1 MRAIRIQ
8 CFQNLVNYRKP
19 TSFLIKETYP
29 LPPYSTVIGMVH
41 AACGFEQYHPMQV
54 SIQGT
59 NRGTISDLY
68 TRYSFTAGTRYE
80 EGRHQLCVH
89 DQEDYGI
96 FKGIGYTELVCENH
110 MLLHL
115 VPAEEDFEMVLSGL
129 RHPARYL
136 SLGRYEDLLDVESI
150 DVVRLEKR
158 RSATTKMDIYIPIP
172 EKVETVE
179 EDGWNDMGETDDDSG
194 IKQYGGTVYTLNKE
208 YEITRKGLRR
218 WKKEGGKV
226 RAYYCPSG
234 RLLENVLTDE
244 FGDVIAL
251 A

>member
-115 VPAEEDFEMVLSGL
+115 A
-129 RHPARYL
+129 
-136 SLGRYEDLLDVESI
+136 LLV
-150 DVVRLEKR
+150 
-158 RSATTKMDIYIPIP
+158 
-172 EKVETVE
+172 
-179 EDGWNDMGETDDDSG
+179 
-194 IKQYGGTVYTLNKE
+194 
-208 YEITRKGLRR
+208 
-218 WKKEGGKV
+218 
-226 RAYYCPSG
+226 
-234 RLLENVLTDE
+234 
-244 FGDVIAL
+244 
-251 A
+251 

>member
-115 VPAEEDFEMVLSGL
+115 VPSDEDFETVLSGL
-129 RHPARYL
+129 RYPARYL

-150 DVVRLEKR
+150 DVVRLEKEEVPQQKWIFIFRFR
-158 RSATTKMDIYIPIP
+158 RKW
-172 EKVETVE
+172 K
-179 EDGWNDMGETDDDSG
+179 
-194 IKQYGGTVYTLNKE
+194 
-208 YEITRKGLRR
+208 RLR
-218 WKKEGGKV
+218 
-226 RAYYCPSG
+226 
-234 RLLENVLTDE
+234 T
-244 FGDVIAL
+244 IAGMIWERQTM
-251 A
+251 AAA

>member
-8 CFQNLVNYRKP
+8 CFQNLANYRKP

-41 AACGFEQYHPMQV
+41 AACRFEHYHPMQV

-59 NRGTISDLY
+59 NKGTISDLY

-96 FKGIGYTELVCENH
+96 FKGIGYTELVCENY

-115 VPAEEDFEMVLSGL
+115 VPSDEDFETVLSGL

-172 EKVETVE
+172 EKAETVE
-179 EDGWNDMGETDDDSG
+179 EDGWNDMGEAGGS
-194 IKQYGGTVYTLNKE
+194 IIQYGGTVYTLNKE

-218 WKKEGGKV
+218 WKKEGGNV
-226 RAYYCPSG
+226 MACYCPSG
-234 RLLENVLTDE
+234 RLLEDVLTDD
-244 FGDVIAL
+244 FGDVTAL